1 MKVCTPRNTLHC
13 TASRTTSLCF
23 ILGLP
28 STDDQRASVGCLSAV
43 SIVLL
48 WLHDDE
54 QANGATTGGGGA
66 PHGAVEFGRVDV
78 TGVRITHALRVADV
92 VRMLDVPNGI
102 NVDSGPGAER
112 SQR

>member
-1 MKVCTPRNTLHC
+1 M
-13 TASRTTSLCF
+13 
-23 ILGLP
+23 
-28 STDDQRASVGCLSAV
+28 

-54 QANGATTGGGGA
+54 QANSATKGGGGA
-66 PHGAVEFGRVDV
+66 PHGAIAAVEFGRVGV
-78 TGVRITHALRVADV
+78 TGVGITPALQVAGV